1 MLFNP
6 PFLHDLSSEFSI
18 FANQMGVKIAL
29 ICISHI
35 MNEVEYLKSNVF
47 FLWNAH
53 SLLSPAFLLRPL
65 PYTGL

>member
-47 FLWNAH
+47 F
-53 SLLSPAFLLRPL
+53 
-65 PYTGL
+65 